1 MATSTMALQAST
13 RDIQM
18 IDSIGALEKVLDEL
32 DCHSHKHA
40 ALFFNVQAINPG
52 EDGSISIISLFV
64 RPIQKLF
71 LIDVLTVGVDAFT
84 TTSLADN
91 SLKLLLAT
99 SAASKIL
106 FDVGN
111 ASAALFKHHGICL
124 NGIKDLQVMQ
134 LATHYPRAQKAQAA
148 SLETCVEKDA
158 RIPPRSLAV
167 WKQVHSAVKQLRD
180 PAKGG
185 RDAVF
190 KERPLRRSILD
201 YHVQNVLILQWLWV
215 AYCET
220 LCKPNNAFWRSMVFH
235 TVGDRIRES
244 MNPARTGGAD
254 VKHWGWSREFIET
267 SKRGWN
273 EDILLELE
281 GIPMVGRCWLDPNF
295 F

>member
-1 MATSTMALQAST
+1 MALQAST

-71 LIDVLTVGVDAFT
+71 LID
-84 TTSLADN
+84 
-91 SLKLLLAT
+91 LLLET

-134 LATHYPRAQKAQAA
+134 LATHYPRAQQAQAA

-220 LCKPNNAFWRSMVFH
+220 LCKPNHAFWRSMVFH
-235 TVGDRIRES
+235 TVRDRIRES

>member
-1 MATSTMALQAST
+1 MASQVATGAV
-13 RDIQM
+13 QM
-18 IDSIGALEKVLDEL
+18 IDSISSLEKLLNEL
-32 DCHSHKHA
+32 DYHSHKPA
-40 ALFFNVQAINPG
+40 ALFFDVQTINPG

-64 RPIQKLF
+64 RPIKKVF
-71 LIDVLTVGVDAFT
+71 LIDVLTLGDDAFT

-91 SLKLLLAT
+91 SLKLLLES

-111 ASAALFKHHGICL
+111 ASAGLFNHHGIRL

-134 LATHYPRAQKAQAA
+134 LVTQYLRAQQAQAA
-148 SLETCVEKDA
+148 RLESCVEKEA
-158 RIPPRSLAV
+158 HVPRRSLAL
-167 WKQVHSAVKQLRD
+167 WKQVHNTVNQLRD

-185 RDAVF
+185 SDAVF
-190 KERPLRRSILD
+190 KERPLRKTIFD
-201 YHVQNVLILQWLWV
+201 YHLQNVLILPWLWA

-220 LCKPNNAFWRSMVFH
+220 LCKPSNAFWRSMVFH
-235 TVGDRIRES
+235 TVRDRIRES
-244 MNPARTGGAD
+244 TDPAGAGGAGTRP
-254 VKHWGWSREFIET
+254 WGWSREFIET

-281 GIPMVGRCWLDPNF
+281 GIPMVDQCWLDPDF

>member
-1 MATSTMALQAST
+1 MASQVATGAV
-13 RDIQM
+13 QM
-18 IDSIGALEKVLDEL
+18 IDSISSLEKLLNEL
-32 DCHSHKHA
+32 DYHSHKPA
-40 ALFFNVQAINPG
+40 ALFFDVQTINPG

-64 RPIQKLF
+64 RPIKKVF
-71 LIDVLTVGVDAFT
+71 LIDVLTLGDDAFT

-91 SLKLLLAT
+91 SLKLLLES

-111 ASAALFKHHGICL
+111 ASAGLFNHHGIRL

-134 LATHYPRAQKAQAA
+134 LVTQYLRAQQAQAA
-148 SLETCVEKDA
+148 RLESCVEKEA
-158 RIPPRSLAV
+158 QVPRRSLAL
-167 WKQVHSAVKQLRD
+167 WKQVHNTVNQLRD

-185 RDAVF
+185 SDAVF
-190 KERPLRRSILD
+190 RERPLRKTILD
-201 YHVQNVLILQWLWV
+201 YHLQNVLALPWLWV

-220 LCKPNNAFWRSMVFH
+220 LCKPSNAFWRSMVFH
-235 TVGDRIRES
+235 TVRDRIRES
-244 MNPARTGGAD
+244 TDPAGAGGAGTRP
-254 VKHWGWSREFIET
+254 WGWSREFIET

-281 GIPMVGRCWLDPNF
+281 GIPMVDQCWLDPNF